1 MGTSHVK
8 HIAFL
13 VLLCIALAG
22 CAPAATPT
30 AAPTAAEQQYR
41 WEVVLQTEVTQPVRM
56 AAFLD
61 ENFGLTGGS
70 DSAGRAHV
78 TTDGGQTWT
87 LAESSAG

>member
-1 MGTSHVK
+1 
-8 HIAFL
+8 
-13 VLLCIALAG
+13 
-22 CAPAATPT
+22 
-30 AAPTAAEQQYR
+30 
-41 WEVVLQTEVTQPVRM
+41 M

-61 ENFGLTGGS
+61 KNFGLTGGA